1 MEYDLTCLYTFV
13 LAVGVGHIFVD
24 LEVCELL
31 EPAGNF
37 LNIVHQL
44 LILFSDPV
52 VNCFYV
58 GHIST
63 ATLFD
68 IGMIIVAEI

>member
-13 LAVGVGHIFVD
+13 LAVGVDHIFVE
-24 LEVCELL
+24 LEVCKLL

-44 LILFSDPV
+44 LIFFSDPV
-52 VNCFYV
+52 VDCFDM
-58 GHIST
+58 GQIST

-68 IGMIIVAEI
+68 IGMTIVGEI